1 MFHDVSLGSML
12 ESVRDVRWTWVGV
25 AIAIDILS
33 YVTQGLRW
41 RLLLMPVGE
50 LPWIDATRAIYA
62 GLFASEVLPMRP
74 GEVLRAVLVSRR
86 LNAPVSAVVPS
97 ILVERL
103 FDGVWLAMGMGIAAI
118 LVPLPVGL
126 RRAGDVF
133 GVLILV
139 ATAAFLYEA
148 LWVRDRHAAEKAGA
162 ASEPPGRVERFR
174 RRFRE
179 IGRRRETYVAFGL
192 SLLFLVGQATA
203 FWLVA
208 IAYDGLHLGF
218 WASASRSSSSTSAR
232 PFRTRRGTS
241 APTVLRRGRADAARR
256 GQDAGHRLLGG
267 RLHHA
272 DSPAM
277 AVGVRGTRP
286 ERHDTRGRARP
297 LSRRQA

>member
-1 MFHDVSLGSML
+1 MRTAAGYLIAVAGLVWVFHDVSVGSML
-12 ESVRDVRWTWVGV
+12 ESVRDVRWSWVGV

-41 RLLLMPVGE
+41 KLLLTPVGE

-139 ATAAFLYEA
+139 ATAAFLYEV
-148 LWVRDRHAAEKAGA
+148 LWVRDCHAAGKRA
-162 ASEPPGRVERFR
+162 
-174 RRFRE
+174 
-179 IGRRRETYVAFGL
+179 
-192 SLLFLVGQATA
+192 
-203 FWLVA
+203 
-208 IAYDGLHLGF
+208 
-218 WASASRSSSSTSAR
+218 
-232 PFRTRRGTS
+232 
-241 APTVLRRGRADAARR
+241 LRR
-256 GQDAGHRLLGG
+256 
-267 RLHHA
+267 
-272 DSPAM
+272 S
-277 AVGVRGTRP
+277 
-286 ERHDTRGRARP
+286 
-297 LSRRQA
+297 RQAG